1 MRFALGMVVALSGGF
16 AFILAGGGIQ
26 AASAYVRP
34 GGCSAGFVDEHP
46 DAAQAVIE
54 ALPTTLCTD
63 QGQYR
68 FSIWATQSDVYAT
81 SFPQHLIAAI
91 TSPDAN
97 GQWVLPFVSSES
109 PTCFFQVD
117 FGMKSPNVKGK
128 AYYPL
133 SSLMGEIPGCVPH

>member
-1 MRFALGMVVALSGGF
+1 MALSGGF
-16 AFILAGGGIQ
+16 AFVLAGGGIQ

-34 GGCSAGFVDEHP
+34 GGCSAGFVDEQP
-46 DAAQAVIE
+46 VTGQAVIE

-63 QGQYR
+63 VGQYR

-81 SFPQHLIAAI
+81 SFPQTMIAST
-91 TSPDAN
+91 TSPNAS
-97 GQWVLPFVSSES
+97 GQWVLPFLASES

-117 FGMKSPNVKGK
+117 FGMKTSNAHGK